1 MMPTNAPLSFAGNAA
16 VILAAGRGARA
27 AAPDSAPKQY
37 RPLAGLPLFC
47 HALRVFLGHGEID
60 RVLTVIGAGEEESY
74 WEGVRH
80 AGLESHGKL
89 LAPVVGGA
97 ERQDSARAGVEA
109 LGEGG
114 GKSSLDAQS
123 SLDAKSPPRNVLL
136 HDAARPLVTAGDISA
151 CLNGL
156 RDAAA
161 VIPVLSLTDALK
173 SWDGTHLRHAP
184 REEYRLALT
193 PQGFDYAALLRA
205 HRECAGE
212 ALPDDAALMEK
223 IGVPIRAIPG
233 RRDNIKITRPQDFQR
248 AEALL
253 SAAARPSD
261 APLVRVGCGFDAHPL
276 AAGRKLRLCG
286 VRIEHERGLTGHSD
300 ADVGLHALTDA
311 LLGALAAGD
320 IGEHFPPSDAR
331 WRDADSRVFLSHAVE
346 MARAE
351 GFAVAHAD
359 VTLLCEAPRIAP
371 HRRAMQE
378 AVAAILELPPERVSI
393 KASSTEGMGFVGR
406 KEGIAA
412 QAVVGLAR
420 REARG

>member
-1 MMPTNAPLSFAGNAA
+1 MMSTNAPLSFAGNAA

-27 AAPDSAPKQY
+27 AAPDALPKQY
-37 RPLAGLPLFC
+37 RLLAGLPLFC
-47 HALRVFLGHGEID
+47 HALRVFLEHGEID
-60 RVLTVIGAGEEESY
+60 RVLVVIAAGEEEAY
-74 WEGVRH
+74 WEGARQ
-80 AGLESHGKL
+80 AGLESHDKL

-97 ERQDSARAGVEA
+97 ERQDSARAGMEA
-109 LGEGG
+109 LSEG
-114 GKSSLDAQS
+114 SMS
-123 SLDAKSPPRNVLL
+123 SPPRNVLL
-136 HDAARPLVTAGDISA
+136 HDAARPLVSAGDISA
-151 CLNGL
+151 CLNAL

-161 VIPVLSLTDALK
+161 VIPVLPVTDALK
-173 SWDGTHLRHAP
+173 SWDGAHLRHAP

-212 ALPDDAALMEK
+212 SLPDDAALMEK
-223 IGVPIRAIPG
+223 IGVPIRAIGG
-233 RRDNIKITRPQDFQR
+233 RRENIKITHGQDFQR

-253 SAAARPSD
+253 SAAARQPEF
-261 APLVRVGCGFDAHPL
+261 PLVRVGCGFDAHPL
-276 AAGRKLRLCG
+276 AAGRELRLCG
-286 VRIEHERGLTGHSD
+286 VCIEHERGLTGHSD

-320 IGEHFPPSDAR
+320 IGEHFPPSDPR

-359 VTLLCEAPRIAP
+359 VTLLCEAPQIAP
-371 HRRAMQE
+371 HRRAMRE
-378 AVAAILELPPERVSI
+378 AVAAILELSPERVSI
-393 KASSTEGMGFVGR
+393 KATRTEGMGFIGR

-412 QAVVGLAR
+412 QAVVGLVR

>member
-27 AAPDSAPKQY
+27 GAPDSAPKQY

-60 RVLTVIGAGEEESY
+60 RVLTVIGAGEEEAY
-74 WEGVRH
+74 RQGVRH
-80 AGLESHGKL
+80 AGLESHAKL

-109 LGEGG
+109 LCGG
-114 GKSSLDAQS
+114 
-123 SLDAKSPPRNVLL
+123 DAKSAPRHVLL
-136 HDAARPLVTAGDISA
+136 HDAARPLVSVEDISA

-161 VIPVLSLTDALK
+161 VIPVLPLTDALK
-173 SWDGTHLRHAP
+173 SWDGTHLRHTP
-184 REEYRLALT
+184 REDYRLAIT
-193 PQGFDYAALLRA
+193 PQGFDCAALLRA

-212 ALPDDAALMEK
+212 SLPDDAALMEK
-223 IGVPIRAIPG
+223 IGVPIRAIGG
-233 RRDNIKITRPQDFQR
+233 RRDNIKITHSQDFQR

-253 SAAARPSD
+253 SAAARHPES
-261 APLVRVGCGFDAHPL
+261 PLLRVGCGFDAHPL
-276 AAGRKLRLCG
+276 AAGRELRLCG
-286 VRIEHERGLTGHSD
+286 VRIKHERGLTGHSD

-331 WRDADSRVFLSHAVE
+331 WRDADSRGFLSHAVD

-359 VTLLCEAPRIAP
+359 VTLLCEAPQLAP

-378 AVAAILELPPERVSI
+378 AVAAILELPPERVSV
-393 KASSTEGMGFVGR
+393 KATRTEGMGFVGR

-420 REARG
+420 RETWE